1 MSDVL
6 KLSTPRGD
14 AEADKISNILQLA
27 EEQKKIK
34 ELEKNIAD
42 LKKLQTEKDKS
53 AAIEKNKSA
62 ASPAPAVNKIAARKS
77 DSFKA
82 VSTAP
87 SFNKTPVGS
96 STPPLPYPT
105 TQDLSNSVAT
115 ATKTNFNGD
124 PAYMLDQSKQPAGK
138 GDDAGT
144 LKGVKSSTVNGEVKP
159 TGGST
164 TFRVEKKWVVREGEA
179 NTMNGGN
186 NPGIYIT
193 TQAASDAPAKTAE
206 QTSNPPI
213 EPTPKE
219 QSGISKWWDKTK
231 AEMGAAVEQPW
242 EGVKG
247 AAKGIANIP
256 SQLAELMLKGSALQ
270 GAADMEQAAAMQSLF
285 GQSASAAQLSESA
298 AMVREG
304 ASQISVPQFSMNNQ
318 AQAGGDKI
326 FTGVSLLAGGAGLVK
341 SGVKGVAGL
350 GKAGAGLEGGAIK
363 GATKAESA
371 VAAEGAKAGE
381 GVAAET
387 GKAAEAATPGPAGN
401 GAKVLERLKSLRD
414 KYLGDTPGKNSSKTG
429 REVKDRMRE
438 EGKLREN
445 VDTGRTEFQASDGK
459 WYDLDKAD
467 MAHKTDAVTWWN
479 ETGRQYGAKAPEV
492 RSWMLDSK
500 NYYLELNSIN
510 RSQGS
515 ILGQTTRYL
524 PPLK

>member
-6 KLSTPRGD
+6 KLSTPKGD

-34 ELEKNIAD
+34 ALEKNIAD
-42 LKKLQTEKDKS
+42 LKKLQAEKDKS
-53 AAIEKNKSA
+53 TSNEKEKQ
-62 ASPAPAVNKIAARKS
+62 ASAPAANKIAARKS

-82 VSTAP
+82 ISTAP

-96 STPPLPYPT
+96 STPALPYPT

-144 LKGVKSSTVNGEVKP
+144 LKGVKSGTVNGEVKP

-193 TQAASDAPAKTAE
+193 TQAASPAPAKTAE

-219 QSGISKWWDKTK
+219 QSAISKWWDNAKK
-231 AEMGAAVEQPW
+231 EMGAAVDQPW
-242 EGVKG
+242 EGIKG

-256 SQLAELMLKGSALQ
+256 SQLTEMVLQGSALQ

-285 GQSASAAQLSESA
+285 GQSASAAQLSEGA
-298 AMVREG
+298 AIVREG
-304 ASQISVPQFSMNNQ
+304 AGQISVPQFSMNNP

-326 FTGVSLLAGGAGLVK
+326 ATLGSLAMGGAGLVK
-341 SGVKGVAGL
+341 SGAKGLAGL
-350 GKAGAGLEGGAIK
+350 GKAGAGLEGAALK
-363 GATKAESA
+363 GAAKAETA
-371 VAAEGAKAGE
+371 VVAEGAKAGE
-381 GVAAET
+381 SVAAET
-387 GKAAEAATPGPAGN
+387 GKAVEAAKPGPAGD
-401 GAKVLERLKSLRD
+401 GAKILDRLKSLREQ
-414 KYLGDTPGKNSSKTG
+414 YLGRTPGKESRTG
-429 REVKDRMRE
+429 KEVQDRMRAD
-438 EGKLREN
+438 GKLRE
-445 VDTGRTEFQASDGK
+445 VEGKTEFLASDGK
-459 WYDLDKAD
+459 WYDISKAD
-467 MAHKTDAVTWWN
+467 MAHSPKDAVTWWN
-479 ETGRQYGAKAPEV
+479 ETGRQYGAKSPEV
-492 RSWMLDSK
+492 RSFMLDSK
-500 NYYLELNSIN
+500 NYVLDHYSLN
-510 RSQGS
+510 RSAGAT
-515 ILGQTTRYL
+515 LGQTTRYL